1 MLCHREPGQKTWPKE
16 KGCLFL
22 LQPAAHT
29 ISPLMGFPAGCKV
42 LTRDIL
48 YQLLLVPQ
56 ENVCSEP
63 GCVVERV
70 PLSHL
75 CGTWS
80 RAPIGSLHPSLV
92 ARGSQGVA
100 GMCSPCWA
108 LLINIRN
115 STRGYEASNQSV
127 ISCMGFAKCLSP
139 DNKQGTSGPASVKEL
154 LYDSRAPH
162 GMLGAALGHSV
173 PGPRLCWD
181 VRSGQVLAPCPRMP
195 TAQTSLSSL
204 LQLI

>member
-1 MLCHREPGQKTWPKE
+1 MLCRREPGRKTWPKE

-63 GCVVERV
+63 GCVVEHV
-70 PLSHL
+70 PPLISVGRGAEL
-75 CGTWS
+75 
-80 RAPIGSLHPSLV
+80 PS
-92 ARGSQGVA
+92 AASIPHSWRGGSQDVA

-154 LYDSRAPH
+154 LYDSRAPRR
-162 GMLGAALGHSV
+162 MLGAAPGHSV

-195 TAQTSLSSL
+195 TAQTSLSSS

>member
-1 MLCHREPGQKTWPKE
+1 
-16 KGCLFL
+16 
-22 LQPAAHT
+22 
-29 ISPLMGFPAGCKV
+29 MGFPAGCKV

-92 ARGSQGVA
+92 ARGSQDVA

-154 LYDSRAPH
+154 LYDSRAPR

-181 VRSGQVLAPCPRMP
+181 VWRDQVLAPCPRLP
-195 TAQTSLSSL
+195 TAQTSLSSS